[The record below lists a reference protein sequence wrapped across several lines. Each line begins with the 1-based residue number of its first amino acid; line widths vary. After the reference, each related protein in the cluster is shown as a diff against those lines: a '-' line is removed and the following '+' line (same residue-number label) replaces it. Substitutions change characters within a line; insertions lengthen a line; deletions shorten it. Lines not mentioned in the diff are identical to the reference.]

1 MIILITIM
9 IYIYIYVYIHISI
22 IIVIVRAHMQ
32 SGHGITHQLD
42 PLAEL
47 AELCDFFSLK
57 KKAPE
62 SAQAY
67 HPHEV

>member
-1 MIILITIM
+1 MIILKTIM
-9 IYIYIYVYIHISI
+9 IYIYIHIYISI

-62 SAQAY
+62 SAQTY